1 MQLHLYCQGKS
12 PTEFCPEELKNEW
25 QSLSDRVSA
34 HQRAFVEA
42 KLVPTEF
49 SIQEI
54 LPEKLYLEYQE
65 TKGQIQEHVLQNC
78 EKPKNYDFLYDLD
91 SLVSDIKQQE
101 LQIDATQVKPTPN
114 NREFLRKIR
123 ETSTRIS
130 YNIFGTKTGRLT
142 TKPGSFP
149 ILTLNKEYRSVIRPQ
164 RDCFLEMDFNA
175 FELRVL
181 LALMGQEQPSMD
193 LHEWN
198 VKNIYRGIGTREKAK
213 KRVFAWLY
221 NPNSEDK
228 LTSRY
233 YDRGLVKDRFFSNG
247 EVKTIFDR
255 RIESDD
261 YHAFNYIVQS
271 TASDLF
277 LQQAIKLH
285 KFLEESS
292 IAFLIHD
299 SLVIDFDKRELNKIN
314 EIRENFSQTIFGD
327 FPISMKIGK
336 SYGEMKEWKL

>member
-1 MQLHLYCQGKS
+1 MSDHSLQQL
-12 PTEFCPEELKNEW
+12 
-25 QSLSDRVSA
+25 
-34 HQRAFVEA
+34 
-42 KLVPTEF
+42 
-49 SIQEI
+49 I
-54 LPEKLYLEYQE
+54 PEKIFHEYQE
-65 TKGQIQEHVLQNC
+65 LKGEIEAHVIDTY
-78 EKPKNYDFLYDLD
+78 EKPTNYDFLCELD
-91 SLVSDIKQQE
+91 RIINDIKQQK
-101 LQIDATQVKPTPN
+101 LRIDTSCMEPTPQT
-114 NREFLRKIR
+114 RDFLKKLKKIR
-123 ETSTRIS
+123 PYIS

-142 TKPGSFP
+142 TNPGSFP
-149 ILTLNKEYRSVIRPQ
+149 ILTLKKENRSIIKPRK
-164 RDCFLEMDFNA
+164 DCFLEMDFNA

-198 VKNIYRGIGTREKAK
+198 IKNIYRGLGTREEAK

-221 NPNSEDK
+221 NPHSEDK
-228 LTSRY
+228 VTNRY
-233 YDRGLVKDRFFSNG
+233 YDRGKIKDHFFSNG

-255 RIESDD
+255 KIESDD

-277 LQQAIKLH
+277 MQQAIKLH
-285 KFLEESS
+285 KFLEESN

-299 SLVIDFDKRELNKIN
+299 SLVIDFDKREINRIN

-336 SYGEMKEWKL
+336 NYGEMKEWKL

>member
-1 MQLHLYCQGKS
+1 MQLHLYCQGKA
-12 PTEFCPEELKNEW
+12 PTEFCSEELKNEW
-25 QSLSDRVSA
+25 QSLSNRVSA

-42 KLVPTEF
+42 KLAPIEF

-54 LPEKLYLEYQE
+54 LPEKLHTEYQG
-65 TKGQIQEHVLQNC
+65 TKERIQEQVLQNC
-78 EKPKNYDFLYDLD
+78 EKPKNYDFLCDLD
-91 SLVSDIKQQE
+91 NLISDIKQQS
-101 LQIDATQVKPTPN
+101 LQIDTTQIKPTPS
-114 NREFLRKIR
+114 NREFLQKIR
-123 ETSTRIS
+123 KTSPNIS

-149 ILTLNKEYRSVIRPQ
+149 ILTLNKDYRSIIRPQ
-164 RDCFLEMDFNA
+164 KDCFLEMDFNA

-198 VKNIYRGIGTREKAK
+198 IKNIYRGIGTREKAK

-228 LTSRY
+228 LTNRY
-233 YDRGLVKDRFFSNG
+233 YDRGKVKDSFFSDG
-247 EVKTIFDR
+247 EVKTVFDR

-285 KFLEESS
+285 KFLEKSS
-292 IAFLIHD
+292 IVFLIHD
-299 SLVIDFDKRELNKIN
+299 SLVIDFDKSELSQIN
-314 EIRENFSQTIFGD
+314 EIRQNFSQTIFGD
-327 FPISMKIGK
+327 FPIAMKIGK
-336 SYGEMKEWKL
+336 NYGEMKEWKL

>member
-1 MQLHLYCQGKS
+1 MQLHLYCQGKP
-12 PTEFCPEELKNEW
+12 PTEFCSEKLKNEW
-25 QSLSDRVSA
+25 QNISDRISA

-42 KLVPTEF
+42 KLSLVEF
-49 SIQEI
+49 SIQEV
-54 LPEKLYLEYQE
+54 LPDKLYAEYQG
-65 TKGQIQEHVLQNC
+65 TKEQIQKQVLQNC
-78 EKPKNYDFLYDLD
+78 EKPKNYDFLCDLD
-91 SLVSDIKQQE
+91 SLISDIKQQE
-101 LQIDATQVKPTPN
+101 LQIDATHIRPTPS
-114 NREFLRKIR
+114 NREFLQKIGK
-123 ETSTRIS
+123 TNPNIC

-149 ILTLNKEYRSVIRPQ
+149 ILTLNKEYRSVVRP
-164 RDCFLEMDFNA
+164 RKDCFLEMDFNA

-198 VKNIYRGIGTREKAK
+198 IKNIYRGIGTREKAK

-228 LTSRY
+228 LTNRY
-233 YDRGLVKDRFFSNG
+233 YDRGKIKDRFFSNG

-255 RIESDD
+255 RIVADD

-277 LQQAIKLH
+277 LQQAVKLH
-285 KFLEESS
+285 KFLEKSN

-336 SYGEMKEWKL
+336 NYGEMKEWKL

>member
-1 MQLHLYCQGKS
+1 MQLHLYCQGKP
-12 PTEFCPEELKNEW
+12 PTEFCPEELKTEW
-25 QSLSDRVSA
+25 QGLSSKISA
-34 HQRAFVEA
+34 HQRSFVEA
-42 KLVPTEF
+42 KLSLAEF
-49 SIQEI
+49 SIQDI
-54 LPEKLYLEYQE
+54 LPEKLYAEYQE
-65 TKGQIQEHVLQNC
+65 VKERIREHVLQNC
-78 EKPKNYDFLYDLD
+78 RRPKNYDFLCDLD
-91 SLVSDIKQQE
+91 SLINDIKQQE
-101 LQIDATQVKPTPN
+101 LQIDTTYIKPTPS
-114 NREFLRKIR
+114 NREFLQKIR
-123 ETSTRIS
+123 NTSPNIS

-149 ILTLNKEYRSVIRPQ
+149 ILTLNKEYRSVIQPQ
-164 RDCFLEMDFNA
+164 NDCFLEMDFNA

-198 VKNIYRGIGTREKAK
+198 VKNIYRGIGTREEAK

-233 YDRGLVKDRFFSNG
+233 YDRGKVKDSFFSNG
-247 EVKTIFDR
+247 EVKTVFGR

-261 YHAFNYIVQS
+261 YHAFNYIIQS

-285 KFLEESS
+285 KFLDKSS

-299 SLVIDFDKRELNKIN
+299 SLVIDFDKSELSQIN
-314 EIRENFSQTIFGD
+314 EIRKFFSQTIFGD

-336 SYGEMKEWKL
+336 NYGDMKEWKL